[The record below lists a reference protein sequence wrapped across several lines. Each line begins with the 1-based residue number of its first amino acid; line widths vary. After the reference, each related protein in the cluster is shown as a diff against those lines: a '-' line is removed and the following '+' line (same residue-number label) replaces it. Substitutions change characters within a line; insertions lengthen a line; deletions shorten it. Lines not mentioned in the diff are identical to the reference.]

1 MHGRGDIGS
10 GEERS
15 HQRAEPARVGWG
27 WRAAAAMAGAVV
39 LVGLAAA
46 GRAGRQEELM
56 PGMGACTSRGCGE
69 ALTAGAM
76 AQKHAAML
84 RLAAKAEG
92 AKAVV
97 AAGKGKVQLELRD
110 IEQRLK
116 GTIQQMAPAAKRM
129 ALDEETAPA
138 GATDAASVPSAGA
151 SAAPAPVAAAA
162 APAAAASPAVAASPA
177 ANQVCRCPVPDG
189 LAHECGAAVKH
200 MFVAILVRGS
210 AAGILLSAHFTPLCP
225 FVPACA
231 CPCAERSSTSTGI
244 GRRRMRGRAWG
255 LRGDGAC

>member
-1 MHGRGDIGS
+1 MHGRGEIGV

-39 LVGLAAA
+39 LVGLAVA
-46 GRAGRQEELM
+46 GRAGQQEELM

-110 IEQRLK
+110 IEHRLK
-116 GTIQQMAPAAKRM
+116 GTIRQMAPAAKRM
-129 ALDEETAPA
+129 ALDDETAPA
-138 GATDAASVPSAGA
+138 GAPDAASAPAAGAAPAPAAGA
-151 SAAPAPVAAAA
+151 SAAPAPAADAA
-162 APAAAASPAVAASPA
+162 APAEAEAPAAAASPA
-177 ANQVCRCPVPDG
+177 ANQVCSCP
-189 LAHECGAAVKH
+189 A
-200 MFVAILVRGS
+200 R
-210 AAGILLSAHFTPLCP
+210 
-225 FVPACA
+225 
-231 CPCAERSSTSTGI
+231 
-244 GRRRMRGRAWG
+244 
-255 LRGDGAC
+255 DGAVCD